1 MKAKPLHNYK
11 LLGTNIVL
19 DCTKTYSF
27 SHATNQ
33 PDWEEKGL
41 IFIHERDDRA
51 GNPVGVLLERG
62 EYLIV

>member
-11 LLGTNIVL
+11 LLGTDIVL
-19 DCTKTYSF
+19 DVRKTYGF

-41 IFIHERDDRA
+41 IFIHERKYD
-51 GNPVGVLLERG
+51 PVGVLLERG

>member
-11 LLGTNIVL
+11 LLGTDIVL

-41 IFIHERDDRA
+41 IFIYEREDD
-51 GNPVGVLLERG
+51 PVGVLLERG